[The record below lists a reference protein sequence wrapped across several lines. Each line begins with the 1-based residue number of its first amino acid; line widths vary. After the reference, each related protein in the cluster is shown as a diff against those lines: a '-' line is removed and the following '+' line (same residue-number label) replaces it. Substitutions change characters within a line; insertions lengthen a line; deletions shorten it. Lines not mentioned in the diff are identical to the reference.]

1 MIYIFTKHNLKFIL
15 MGLIYSILIGLVA
28 GFLGSKIFKGSG
40 SGLIMNIVIGVVG
53 GALGGWLAG
62 MLGIGDG
69 GRLWQL
75 IIATGGAVLLLWIV
89 SLIKK

>member
-1 MIYIFTKHNLKFIL
+1 MD
-15 MGLIYSILIGLVA
+15 LIYSILIGLVA

>member
-40 SGLIMNIVIGVVG
+40 SGLLWNIIIGIVG

-62 MLGIGDG
+62 ILGIGG
-69 GRLWQL
+69 GGLLWQ
-75 IIATGGAVLLLWIV
+75 IIVATGGAVLLLWII